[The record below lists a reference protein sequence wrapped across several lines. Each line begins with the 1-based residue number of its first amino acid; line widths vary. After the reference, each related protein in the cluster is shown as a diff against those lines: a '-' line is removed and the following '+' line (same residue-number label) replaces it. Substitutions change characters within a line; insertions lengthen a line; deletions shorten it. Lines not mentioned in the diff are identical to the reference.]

1 MAAERRNEIGRRSFL
16 LSAGSL
22 AASPLLGGIATRAFA
37 QAGASSRTPAPAAPG
52 RRRLG
57 KLEVSS
63 VGLGVQNMSRTYQTT
78 IPSRPEMINIIQ
90 AAFDRG
96 VTFFDAAEAYGPH
109 EVERILGEGVA
120 PFRDKV
126 AITSKFGWNIDLE
139 TGERRPGLNSRPAHI
154 KLAVEGMLKRLRT
167 DRIDLLYQ
175 HRVDP
180 QVSIEDVAGAVKDLM
195 AEGKVLHWGLSEMG
209 PNTLR
214 RAHAA
219 LPVSA
224 VQNEYSMLWRGP
236 EDVII
241 PLCQEL
247 GIGFVPWSPLGV
259 GFLTGAIDAQTRFA
273 PGDIR
278 DVESRF
284 SPENLPHN
292 LALVELVKRWAE
304 RKRATPAQIAL
315 AWLMAQKPWIVPIP
329 GTTQMSHM
337 LQNIGAAD
345 VRFTPSELAEL
356 NAAVSAIEIRGAGS
370 RTRCW
375 SSRAWRRLRRAPA
388 LAPGSD
394 RPPESAGAKCRVVRG
409 RGVVWRRRRS
419 REREGGDPDARG
431 APARRRHRRRRP
443 GASRVCWLRTSALAV
458 G

>member
-1 MAAERRNEIGRRSFL
+1 MATWQMGRRSFL
-16 LSAGSL
+16 LSAGAL
-22 AASPLLGGIATRAFA
+22 GAAPLLGCAASQASGAAAAT
-37 QAGASSRTPAPAAPG
+37 SRRPAAPSELG

-63 VGLGVQNMSRTYQTT
+63 IGLGVQNMSRTYQTT
-78 IPSRPEMINIIQ
+78 VPHRPEMHNILRT
-90 AAFDRG
+90 AFDRG

-126 AITSKFGWNIDLE
+126 VIATKFGWNIDQE
-139 TGERRPGLNSRPAHI
+139 TGARRPGLNSRPEHI
-154 KLAVEGMLKRLRT
+154 KLVVEGMLRRLRT

-180 QVSIEDVAGAVKDLM
+180 SVPIEDVAGAIQELM
-195 AEGKVLHWGLSEMG
+195 AQGKVLHWGLSEMG
-209 PNTLR
+209 LGTLR

-236 EDVII
+236 EAEVL
-241 PLCQEL
+241 PLCAEL

-259 GFLTGAIDAQTRFA
+259 GFLTGAIDANTRFA

-278 DVESRF
+278 GVESRF

-292 LALVELVKRWAE
+292 LALVDVVKRWAE
-304 RKRATPAQIAL
+304 RKRATPARVAL

-329 GTTQMSHM
+329 GTTQMAHM
-337 LQNIGAAD
+337 LDNIGAAD
-345 VRFTPSELAEL
+345 VRFTPAELSEL
-356 NAAVSAIEIRGAGS
+356 NRDVSAVDVRGARLPEQVQVFSGVE
-370 RTRCW
+370 
-375 SSRAWRRLRRAPA
+375 APPRR
-388 LAPGSD
+388 
-394 RPPESAGAKCRVVRG
+394 
-409 RGVVWRRRRS
+409 
-419 REREGGDPDARG
+419 
-431 APARRRHRRRRP
+431 
-443 GASRVCWLRTSALAV
+443 
-458 G
+458 